1 MGLRARPRVGRRV
14 RQPSA
19 AGWGR
24 GHVVIVHTHAA
35 PWRPVS
41 MKQNSRT
48 ARDGRLGSVAV
59 SGEQM
64 HGQIACRSCGVCP
77 GGDMR
82 ARG

>member
-41 MKQNSRT
+41 MKQPMKQSSRT
-48 ARDGRLGSVAV
+48 A
-59 SGEQM
+59 EQHAM
-64 HGQIACRSCGVCP
+64 GASAQWQ
-77 GGDMR
+77 
-82 ARG
+82 